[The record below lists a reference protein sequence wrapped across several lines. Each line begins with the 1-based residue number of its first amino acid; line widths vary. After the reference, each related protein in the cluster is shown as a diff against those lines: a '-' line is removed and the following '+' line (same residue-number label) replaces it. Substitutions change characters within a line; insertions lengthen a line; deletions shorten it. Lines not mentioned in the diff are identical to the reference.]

1 MKSNT
6 NLSEQEI
13 IEISQK
19 IRDAPEDYFEGLPA
33 S

>member
-1 MKSNT
+1 MKPNT

-19 IRDAPEDYFEGLPA
+19 MHNTPEDYFNGLPA